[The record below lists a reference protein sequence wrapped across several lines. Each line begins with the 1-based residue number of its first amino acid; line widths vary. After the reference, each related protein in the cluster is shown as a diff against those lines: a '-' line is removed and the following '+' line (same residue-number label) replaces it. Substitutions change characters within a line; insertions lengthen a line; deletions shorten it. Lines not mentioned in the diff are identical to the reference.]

1 MPSDWKTKF
10 STIFVGIFNK
20 YKYQISVKT
29 WNDRLEVFEV
39 DFRHSST
46 RLLNTTLTFV
56 DSKMST
62 EILFLAATFL
72 QSKILIHDL

>member
-20 YKYQISVKT
+20 YKYRISVKT

-46 RLLNTTLTFV
+46 RSLNTTLTFV
-56 DSKMST
+56 DSKMSRDFVFGSNIFAEQNT
-62 EILFLAATFL
+62 I
-72 QSKILIHDL
+72 S

>member
-20 YKYQISVKT
+20 YKYRISVKT

-62 EILFLAATFL
+62 EILFLAVTFL
-72 QSKILIHDL
+72 QSKILFHDL

>member
-20 YKYQISVKT
+20 YKYRISVKT